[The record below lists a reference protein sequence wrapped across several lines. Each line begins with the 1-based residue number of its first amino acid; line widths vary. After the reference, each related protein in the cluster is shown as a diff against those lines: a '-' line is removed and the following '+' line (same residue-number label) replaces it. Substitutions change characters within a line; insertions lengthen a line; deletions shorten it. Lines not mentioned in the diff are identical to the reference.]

1 LDSYICF
8 TLKSL
13 SSVVNRIIW
22 VKQAL
27 MCFCVCVVTEHFS
40 IWRTAE
46 ENQTEERM
54 DYPTPQTDG
63 K

>member
-1 LDSYICF
+1 LILTF
-8 TLKSL
+8 VLLLKAYP
-13 SSVVNRIIW
+13 VYRIIW